1 MLRGHD
7 RTWSDEYRSIGVEG
21 RKYGRGRK
29 RQHAAATEEEE
40 SKSRKRLV
48 VACVVSLSS
57 CEVRA
62 AESELSSRT
71 AINLWTQVVLGE
83 NKLMFANRS
92 SMRFDLL
99 KP

>member
-1 MLRGHD
+1 M
-7 RTWSDEYRSIGVEG
+7 WSDEYRSIGVEG
-21 RKYGRGRK
+21 RIYDLSRK

-62 AESELSSRT
+62 AESELGGRT
-71 AINLWTQVVLGE
+71 AINLWTHVVLGE
-83 NKLMFANRS
+83 NKLMFASRS
-92 SMRFDLL
+92 SMRVDPL